1 MFNNCKGLK
10 AQIVEG
16 LPFSTFKELP
26 YDSSDL
32 NSRFRLFWF
41 MPFNS
46 CVILDKPLDF
56 SEPASSAGSSVVVVV
71 VQLPNHVR
79 LFITPWTVARQASLS
94 LTISRSLP
102 KFMSIES
109 MMPSNHLIL
118 CHPLLLLIL
127 IFPSIRVFSNGS
139 GDQTIGASAS
149 TSVFPKSIQDWLPL
163 RLTCLIS
170 LLSKGLSRV
179 FSSTTV
185 QKHQLFC
192 TLPSL
197 WSSSHIR
204 TWLLERP

>member
-32 NSRFRLFWF
+32 SSRFRLFWF

-56 SEPASSAGSSVVVVV
+56 SEPASSAGSSAMVVV
-71 VQLPNHVR
+71 VQLPSHVQ
-79 LFITPWTVARQASLS
+79 LFTTPWTVERQASLS

-102 KFMSIES
+102 KFMSTES

-118 CHPLLLLIL
+118 CCPLFLLIL
-127 IFPSIRVFSNGS
+127 IFPSSRVFSNR
-139 GDQTIGASAS
+139 SA
-149 TSVFPKSIQDWLPL
+149 V
-163 RLTCLIS
+163 C
-170 LLSKGLSRV
+170 
-179 FSSTTV
+179 
-185 QKHQLFC
+185 
-192 TLPSL
+192 
-197 WSSSHIR
+197 IR
-204 TWLLERP
+204 